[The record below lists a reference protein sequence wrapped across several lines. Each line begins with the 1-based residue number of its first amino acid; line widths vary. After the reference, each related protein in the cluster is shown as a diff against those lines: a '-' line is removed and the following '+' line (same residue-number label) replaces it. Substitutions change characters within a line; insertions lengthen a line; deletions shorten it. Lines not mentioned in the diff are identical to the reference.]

1 MLMAIFMGAPMVPS
15 KPEVTKQMVELLN
28 LNKGQTLYDL
38 GSGDGRVLVAAAKR
52 GLKSVGI
59 EINPY
64 AWILS
69 FALVV
74 LARQLSRVTLY
85 LGNYWKKD
93 LRAADGVVVYGLP
106 QITGRLG
113 EKFKQELKP
122 GTKVVSN
129 SFQIPSLKLLKE
141 EVISGTRIYLYQV

>member
-1 MLMAIFMGAPMVPS
+1 MLLAIFWGAPLVPS
-15 KPEVTKQMVELLN
+15 KHQVAKRMVELLN
-28 LNKGQTLYDL
+28 LKKGQRVYDL
-38 GSGDGRVLVAAAKR
+38 GSGDGRVLIAAAKR
-52 GLKSVGI
+52 GLKAVGI

-64 AWILS
+64 AWLWSFIL
-69 FALVV
+69 VI

-93 LRAADGVVVYGLP
+93 LRAADGVIVYGLP
-106 QITGRLG
+106 QIMGRLG

-141 EVISGTRIYLYQV
+141 EVVSGTRIYLYKV